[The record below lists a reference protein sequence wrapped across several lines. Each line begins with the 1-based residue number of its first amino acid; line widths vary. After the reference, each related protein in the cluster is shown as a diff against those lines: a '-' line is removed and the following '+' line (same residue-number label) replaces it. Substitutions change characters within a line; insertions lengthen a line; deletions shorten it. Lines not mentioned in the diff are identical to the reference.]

1 MATPRCLCDA
11 SRFFLSRLG
20 CQASRQSLPTWSSCS
35 AVQYRP
41 AARQLRLYASNLRPY
56 KGGNK
61 GGSRSSAPPED
72 PDDKDRGYD
81 RRFTT
86 QRDIDKSG
94 RDRPPWDHEITDP
107 QIMVIDNGSAE
118 GPLATRYVLTKLE
131 PGESLRMVTPYVP
144 ANAEEETPARFA
156 VCKIVNKRDEYERQ
170 KALKE
175 RKKASVASKAK
186 TKEMEL
192 TWAIGGH
199 DLATKMR
206 QMGGFLEK
214 GMKVDLLIG
223 KKKGGKAVDAEE
235 AREVLKKVTA
245 EIERAGARETKK
257 AEGQVGGTMR
267 LYLEG
272 VKRSGRTSAAD
283 VGSTDTE

>member
-1 MATPRCLCDA
+1 MAATRCVCDSARFA
-11 SRFFLSRLG
+11 SFFSRPLSSTIS
-20 CQASRQSLPTWSSCS
+20 CQASRQSLLQHVSATTPSSHS
-35 AVQYRP
+35 IFRNRP
-41 AARQLRLYASNLRPY
+41 SSQQLRCYAGTSRPY
-56 KGGNK
+56 KGGK
-61 GGSRSSAPPED
+61 KPSAAPPSDED
-72 PDDKDRGYD
+72 PDKDRGYD

-86 QRDIDKSG
+86 QRDIERSG

-131 PGESLRMVTPYVP
+131 EGESLRMMTPYVP
-144 ANAEEETPARFA
+144 ANSETGAPAKFA

-170 KALKE
+170 KQLKE
-175 RKKASVASKAK
+175 RKKTAVAAKAK

-199 DLATKMR
+199 DLATKLR
-206 QMGGFLEK
+206 QMGGFLGK
-214 GMKVDLLIG
+214 GMKVELMIG
-223 KKKGGKAVDAEE
+223 KKKGGRAVEMDE
-235 AREVLKKVTA
+235 AKDVLKKVQE
-245 EIERAGARETKK
+245 EIEAQGARETKK

-272 VKRSGRTSAAD
+272 IKR
-283 VGSTDTE
+283 

>member
-1 MATPRCLCDA
+1 MAAPRCLCDA
-11 SRFFLSRLG
+11 TRSFLSRLG
-20 CQASRQSLPTWSSCS
+20 CQASRQSLPTWSSRS
-35 AVQYRP
+35 ALQYRP
-41 AARQLRLYASNLRPY
+41 ATRQARLYASNLRPY
-56 KGGNK
+56 KGGSK
-61 GGSRSSAPPED
+61 GGSKGAPPED

-86 QRDIDKSG
+86 QRDIEKSG

-118 GPLATRYVLTKLE
+118 GPLSTRYVLTKLE
-131 PGESLRMVTPYVP
+131 PGESLRMVSPYVP
-144 ANAEEETPARFA
+144 ADEEEGTPARFA
-156 VCKIVNKRDEYERQ
+156 VCKIVNKKDEYERQ

-175 RKKASVASKAK
+175 RKKVGAAAKPK

-214 GMKVDLLIG
+214 GMKVELLVG
-223 KKKGGKAVDAEE
+223 KKKGGRAVDADE
-235 AREVLKKVTA
+235 AKDVLKKVKE
-245 EIERAGARETKK
+245 EIERVGAREVKK

-272 VKRSGRTSAAD
+272 VRRS
-283 VGSTDTE
+283 

>member
-11 SRFFLSRLG
+11 TTRFVLSRLG
-20 CQASRQSLPTWSSCS
+20 CQASRQSLPTWSSRS

-41 AARQLRLYASNLRPY
+41 ATRQLRLYASNLRPY

-61 GGSRSSAPPED
+61 GGRAAAPSED
-72 PDDKDRGYD
+72 PDDNDRGYD

-86 QRDIDKSG
+86 QRDIEKSG

-118 GPLATRYVLTKLE
+118 GPLSTRYVLTKLE
-131 PGESLRMVTPYVP
+131 AGESLRMVTPYVP
-144 ANAEEETPARFA
+144 ADEEEGTPARFA
-156 VCKIVNKRDEYERQ
+156 VCKIVNKKDEYERQ

-175 RKKASVASKAK
+175 RKKVGAAAKPK

-214 GMKVDLLIG
+214 GMKVELLVG
-223 KKKGGKAVDAEE
+223 KKKGGRAVDAEE
-235 AREVLKKVTA
+235 AREVLKKVKE
-245 EIERAGARETKK
+245 EIERVGAREVKK

-272 VKRSGRTSAAD
+272 VKR
-283 VGSTDTE
+283 